1 MKITEKRP
9 TLKDMGYRPS
19 EKFRDVLGKLFEMKL
34 DAKSQ
39 AGKMK
44 FTTYDIIR
52 HVYILAM
59 NNTF

>member
-34 DAKSQ
+34 D
-39 AGKMK
+39 GKISSREDEIYNLKKLMK
-44 FTTYDIIR
+44 
-52 HVYILAM
+52 VLS
-59 NNTF
+59 